1 MKAVFVGAVAFVL
14 AGSAEAF
21 WGDDVWQAPDR
32 PFLYYGE
39 APETDAAKAPS
50 PQRTAVPLTALA
62 TVAELRAE
70 RDRRLSAAVM
80 TPTAETIG
88 DYLEVNAFVNEKA
101 AAFAAGWRDVL
112 LSHPEFD
119 WTAQHPVV
127 NAASTALAREDERR
141 TLAVAAGLGRDWGL
155 LLFAD
160 AGPLTRLMLPITE
173 RFAATLGLELVV
185 ARVGEGPALAEDDP
199 LTVKPDAG
207 LHRVAAGGLTVFPAL
222 VLVNRADADLTR
234 ARLMATGVVD
244 VAELTRRLVRLT
256 GADHPVV
263 PRALP
268 AVFEK
273 QKGEQP

>member
-1 MKAVFVGAVAFVL
+1 MKALIFGAVAVAA
-14 AGSAEAF
+14 AGPAAAF
-21 WGDDVWQAPDR
+21 WGDDVWEAPDR

-39 APETDAAKAPS
+39 AQTPDSEKAPAEA
-50 PQRTAVPLTALA
+50 PQVPLASLTTLEA
-62 TVAELRAE
+62 LRAE
-70 RDRRLSAAVM
+70 RERRLSAAVM
-80 TPTAETIG
+80 TPTAETIR

-101 AAFAAGWRDVL
+101 ATFAAGWRDVL

-119 WTAQHPVV
+119 WTALHPTV
-127 NAASTALAREDERR
+127 NAASTALTREDERR
-141 TLAVAAGLGRDWGL
+141 TLETAVGLGRDWGL

-185 ARVGEGPALAEDDP
+185 ARVGEGPALAENDP

-207 LHRVAAGGLTVFPAL
+207 LHRVAVGGLTVFPAL
-222 VLVNRADADLTR
+222 VLVNRADPDLTK

-256 GADHPVV
+256 GSDHPAV

-268 AVFEK
+268 AVFEEK
-273 QKGEQP
+273 TGEQP

>member
-1 MKAVFVGAVAFVL
+1 MKALIFGAVAVAA
-14 AGSAEAF
+14 AGPAAAF
-21 WGDDVWQAPDR
+21 WGDDVWEAPDR

-39 APETDAAKAPS
+39 AQTPDSEKAPAEA
-50 PQRTAVPLTALA
+50 PQVPLASLTTLEA
-62 TVAELRAE
+62 LRAE
-70 RDRRLSAAVM
+70 RERRLSAAVM
-80 TPTAETIG
+80 TPTAETIR

-101 AAFAAGWRDVL
+101 ATFAAGWRDVL

-119 WTAQHPVV
+119 WTALHPTV

-141 TLAVAAGLGRDWGL
+141 TLETAVGLGRDWGL

-185 ARVGEGPALAEDDP
+185 ARVGEGPALAKNDP

-207 LHRVAAGGLTVFPAL
+207 LHRVAVGGLTVFPAL
-222 VLVNRADADLTR
+222 VLVNRADPDLTK

-256 GADHPVV
+256 GSDHPAV

-268 AVFEK
+268 AVFEEK
-273 QKGEQP
+273 TGEQP

>member
-1 MKAVFVGAVAFVL
+1 MKALIFGAVAVAA
-14 AGSAEAF
+14 AGPAAAF
-21 WGDDVWQAPDR
+21 WGDDVWEAPDR

-39 APETDAAKAPS
+39 AQTPDSEKAPAEA
-50 PQRTAVPLTALA
+50 PQVPLASLTTLEA
-62 TVAELRAE
+62 LRAE
-70 RDRRLSAAVM
+70 RERRLSAAVM
-80 TPTAETIG
+80 TPTAETIR

-101 AAFAAGWRDVL
+101 ATFAAGWRDVL

-119 WTAQHPVV
+119 WTALHPTV

-141 TLAVAAGLGRDWGL
+141 TLETAVGLGRDWGL

-160 AGPLTRLMLPITE
+160 AGPLSRLMLPITE

-185 ARVGEGPALAEDDP
+185 ARVGEGPALAENDP

-207 LHRVAAGGLTVFPAL
+207 FHRVAVGGLTVFPAL
-222 VLVNRADADLTR
+222 VLVNRADPDLTK

-256 GADHPVV
+256 GSDHPAV

-268 AVFEK
+268 AVFEEK
-273 QKGEQP
+273 TGEQP